1 MQIVLVEPEI
11 PWNTGNIGRTCVAT
25 GTPLHLVGKLGFS
38 LESKFIR
45 RSGLD
50 YWPRLKLTLHESFDA
65 FLSSLSKNASL
76 ILFSTKARRSFW
88 NAPYR
93 HDSYL
98 VFGKETA
105 GLSPEIRRRF
115 RDRVYRIPMRRS
127 ERSLNLSTAA
137 AIGLFEGL
145 RRFH

>member
-1 MQIVLVEPEI
+1 MLVEPEI

-38 LESKFIR
+38 LESKYIR

-50 YWPRLKLTLHESFDA
+50 YWPKLELSLHTDFESFLTQA
-65 FLSSLSKNASL
+65 GPKASL
-76 ILFSTKARRSFW
+76 ILFSTKAKKIFW
-88 NAPYR
+88 DAPYR
-93 HDSYL
+93 DDSYL

-105 GLSPEIRRRF
+105 GLSPEIRRCF
-115 RDRVYRIPMRRS
+115 KDRLYRIPMRRG

-145 RRFH
+145 RRMQV